1 MSTASCNTDIFHT
14 ANEKYSLIYSFPTPS
29 ILSWKTA
36 EKWFLDAL
44 EKIKAI
50 GNEVFFLVLS

>member
-1 MSTASCNTDIFHT
+1 MTCNLS
-14 ANEKYSLIYSFPTPS
+14 SLYFR
-29 ILSWKTA
+29 WKTA

-50 GNEVFFLVLS
+50 GNEVFYVISTNTYTYAHTHKSV